1 MAKAFKVTGAQ
12 VPKQRQRRV
21 VTYETETYYEEQT
34 LINLTLTEGEADCLL
49 AVLCKVGGDRKDSP
63 RKYVDR
69 ISEALKQA
77 VGHDFRHTD
86 AYPLLGSIRGLVFH
100 NYGQPVNSDG

>member
-34 LINLTLTEGEADCLL
+34 LINLTLTEGEADCLIAL
-49 AVLCKVGGDRKDSP
+49 LCKVGGHHSRSP

-69 ISEALKQA
+69 ISTALKQA
-77 VGHDFRHTD
+77 VGHGYQKTD
-86 AYPLLGSIRGLVFH
+86 AYKLLGGGHPAFH
-100 NYGQPVNSDG
+100 EYGQPVSHD